1 MNKMFAVFKR
11 EYLQTVRKKMF
22 IIMTFLLPFLMAL
35 LLALPATLMK
45 RGLREKTVVV
55 VDATGLL
62 GSAFGDARAQAPLSP
77 SMEQLEQQTG
87 GGSRIR
93 STYVNAAGADPQK
106 AAEPYL
112 SDLRGTGKGTAI
124 DGVLIVP
131 ADVLTSDDPKATFY
145 SRSSADIIAQD
156 RMGNTLTR
164 ALQRLRIRE
173 LGVADETKVDQILS
187 DVTVGAVQIS
197 KSGEQKSGGE
207 MNLFIGF
214 GFGALLIMPVFL
226 YGVEIMRGIIQ
237 EKNDRVVEVLI
248 SSMSPTHLLSG
259 KILGL
264 AAVGLTQT
272 GVWLLMAA
280 IGGAYTAATAAV
292 AGFNVMQFLRPAV
305 FIYFITFFV
314 LGYLQMVCVY
324 AIGGAACNTERDA
337 QQLLAPVTV
346 VMMIPWFVMM
356 PILTNPDST
365 LAVVLSMVPPFAPM
379 AMFARVLVSEP
390 PLWQVFVSIALTIG
404 AIYVFLVVTAKVFR
418 VGILTYG
425 KRPTIP
431 ELWRWLK
438 VA

>member
-1 MNKMFAVFKR
+1 MNKMLAVFKR

-35 LLALPATLMK
+35 LLALPATLVK

-55 VDATGLL
+55 VDGTGQL
-62 GSAFGDARAQAPLSP
+62 GSAFGDQSAQSALSR
-77 SMEQLEQQTG
+77 SMQQLEQQTG
-87 GGSRIR
+87 GGARIK
-93 STYVNAAGADPQK
+93 STYVNSGKADPQK
-106 AAEPYL
+106 SAEPYL
-112 SDLRGTGKGTAI
+112 RDLRAGEAAAI

-164 ALQRLRIRE
+164 ALQSLRIRG
-173 LGVADETKVDQILS
+173 LGVDESKVDQILS
-187 DVTVGAVQIS
+187 EVNVSAVQIS

-207 MNLFIGF
+207 LNLFIGF

-248 SSMSPTHLLSG
+248 SSMSPTHLLTG

-272 GVWLLMAA
+272 GVWLLMAG

-305 FIYFITFFV
+305 FIYFITFFI

-390 PLWQVFVSIALTIG
+390 PIWQIILSIALTIG
-404 AIYVFLVVTAKVFR
+404 AIYVFLVITAKVFR

>member
-35 LLALPATLMK
+35 LLALPATLVK

-55 VDATGLL
+55 VDGTGQL
-62 GSAFGDARAQAPLSP
+62 GSAFGETKAPSPLSRT
-77 SMEQLEQQTG
+77 MQQLEQQTG
-87 GGSRIR
+87 GGARIK
-93 STYVNAAGADPQK
+93 STYVNAGGADPQK
-106 AAEPYL
+106 VAEPYL
-112 SDLRGTGKGTAI
+112 RDLRGTGQGSAI

-131 ADVLTSDDPKATFY
+131 AAVLTSDDPKATFY
-145 SRSSADIIAQD
+145 SRSSADVIAQD

-164 ALQRLRIRE
+164 ALQTLRIRQ
-173 LGVADETKVDQILS
+173 LGVEESKVDQILS
-187 DVTVGAVQIS
+187 EVTVSAVQIS

-207 MNLFIGF
+207 LNLFIGF

-272 GVWLLMAA
+272 GVWLLMAG

-305 FIYFITFFV
+305 FIYFITFFI

-346 VMMIPWFVMM
+346 IMMIPWFVMM
-356 PILTNPDST
+356 PILTNPDSK

-390 PLWQVFVSIALTIG
+390 PLWQVFLSIALTIG